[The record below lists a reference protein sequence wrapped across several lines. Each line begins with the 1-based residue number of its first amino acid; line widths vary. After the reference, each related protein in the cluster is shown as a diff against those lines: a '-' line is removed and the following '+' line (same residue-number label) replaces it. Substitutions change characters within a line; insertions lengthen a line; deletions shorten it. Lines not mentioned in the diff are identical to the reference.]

1 MESLITDSS
10 EVGEQPA
17 VSLEQRFDQ
26 LGKRVRAA
34 SLAKTGLT
42 LSAVEVQVLGMTVL
56 ANWQGDEDE
65 SEA

>member
-42 LSAVEVQVLGMTVL
+42 LSAVEVQVLGMTAL